1 MDGYH
6 RPVHVEREPERELAA
21 RGPEENA
28 RSEEQEV
35 ASGQVDETPAMV
47 LFGVVVTIGVVV
59 SVVAALAALVYV
71 IA

>member
-1 MDGYH
+1 MYGYH
-6 RPVHVEREPERELAA
+6 RAVHVEREPERELAT
-21 RGPEENA
+21 RHLGESP

-59 SVVAALAALVYV
+59 SVVAAVAALVYW

>member
-1 MDGYH
+1 VHGYH
-6 RPVHVEREPERELAA
+6 HPVHVEREPERELAA
-21 RGPEENA
+21 CEAGDAP

-47 LFGVVVTIGVVV
+47 LFGVVMTIGAVAGLVV
-59 SVVAALAALVYV
+59 ALAAIVYW